1 MNRLKRTVH
10 DIALGLFINATYG
23 MTQGKITLNNFYV
36 MILMAG
42 AMFMTNKE
50 K

>member
-23 MTQGKITLNNFYV
+23 ITQGEITISNVYV
-36 MILMAG
+36 IIGTASIMYL
-42 AMFMTNKE
+42 TNKE
-50 K
+50 